1 MIESEHPVMK
11 NPKNVS
17 RVSNLRPLNQR
28 EYRGSTLPKTPT
40 GIQGLDEITLGGLPK
55 GRPTLICGSA
65 GCGKTLL
72 SIEFLVRGA
81 TQFNEPGVFMA
92 FEETEEDLRK
102 NVASLGYD
110 LKELSDRKKLVVDYV
125 YIERSEIEETGEYD
139 LEGLFVRLGYA
150 IDSIGAKTS
159 RPRYHRIHF
168 RRIAQPI
175 HFARGIAAFVSLAER
190 QRGYGY
196 CHRRAR

>member
-1 MIESEHPVMK
+1 M
-11 NPKNVS
+11 
-17 RVSNLRPLNQR
+17 
-28 EYRGSTLPKTPT
+28 
-40 GIQGLDEITLGGLPK
+40 
-55 GRPTLICGSA
+55 
-65 GCGKTLL
+65 

-110 LKELSDRKKLVVDYV
+110 LKELSDRKKLVVNYV
-125 YIERSEIEETGEYD
+125 YIERSEIEDTGEYD
-139 LEGLFVRLGYA
+139 LEGLFVRFGLRHRF
-150 IDSIGAKTS
+150 DRRKTS
-159 RPRYHRIHF
+159 CPRYHRIHF

-175 HFARGIAAFVSLAER
+175 HFARGIAPFVSLAER